1 MSAMGNVWSLTSQMF
16 PPKPKW
22 SVDDMPDLTGKVVIV
37 TGGNTGCGK
46 ESVRVLL
53 LHGAKVYLA
62 ARSEGK
68 AREAIEDLKK
78 ETGHDAIFLP
88 LDLADLVSVRRGAEE
103 FLSKEKQLHILFNNA
118 GVMLSPMDMLTKQ
131 GYDLQFGTNVIGHF
145 HFTRLLLPAL
155 LAAATPTEKAR
166 VITTSSS
173 ANYMGTLNFD
183 LWTDG
188 PARSKKASGDMYV
201 QSKHGNVVFAVE
213 LARRY
218 GAQNIISHSLNPGS
232 IRTDLQRHLS
242 PFANKMQDIFLFPV
256 SMGALTQ
263 LWAGTSPEA
272 GQMNGEFMIPWARLG
287 KARKETGDPEV
298 GKKLWEWLE
307 LQCKDY

>member
-1 MSAMGNVWSLTSQMF
+1 MGNAWSLIAQMF

-22 SVDDMPDLTGKVVIV
+22 GVNDIPDLTGKVVIV
-37 TGGNTGCGK
+37 TGGNTGCGRETVK
-46 ESVRVLL
+46 ALL
-53 LHGAKVYLA
+53 THNAKVYLA
-62 ARSEGK
+62 ARSEEK
-68 AREAIEDLKK
+68 AKEAITKLKE
-78 ETGHDAIFLP
+78 ETGAEAIFLS

-118 GVMLSPMDMLTKQ
+118 GVMLAPMDMLTKQ

-145 HFTRLLLPAL
+145 HFTQLLLPAL

-173 ANYMGTLNFD
+173 ANYMGTLDFNI
-183 LWTDG
+183 WKDG
-188 PARSKKASGDMYV
+188 PTRSKKASGDLYV

-218 GAQNIISHSLNPGS
+218 GEQNIISHSLNPGS

-242 PFANKMQDIFLFPV
+242 PFANKMQDVFLFPAD
-256 SMGALTQ
+256 MGALTQ

-272 GQMNGEFMIPWARLG
+272 GKLNGEFMIPWARLG
-287 KARKETGDPEV
+287 KARKETGDPAV

-307 LQCKDY
+307 LQCKDF